1 MADIVL
7 QTVDLDVFGGPSTL
21 DVSVDFGQTGERGS
35 RIYSGIG
42 DPNTFLVGQEV
53 KLFDL
58 FINTNSVDEYY
69 GWLYQYIEQVGNPAW
84 VRILQLNP
92 SQYSAIEEVD
102 FSAGSTIGTGIITIP
117 INDITGDTLVAV
129 SDFIIRYNI
138 SGNNPISSN
147 FVPTIVGTD
156 LVITIEAIEYSGGNW
171 ADLSD
176 TVDVHLF
183 ISYVE

>member
-7 QTVDLDVFGGPSTL
+7 QTVDLDVFGGPTSL
-21 DVSVDFGQTGERGS
+21 DVSVDFGETGERGS
-35 RIYSGIG
+35 RIYSGVG

-53 KLFDL
+53 KLYDL
-58 FINTNSVDEYY
+58 YINTNSVDEYY

-92 SQYSAIEEVD
+92 SQYSAIEDVEFTVGSVD
-102 FSAGSTIGTGIITIP
+102 GTGTITIP
-117 INDITGDTLVAV
+117 IDTITGDTGVSV

-138 SGNNPISSN
+138 AGSNPIASTFTPS
-147 FVPTIVGTD
+147 IVGTD
-156 LVITIEAIEYSGGNW
+156 LIITIEAIEYSSGNW
-171 ADLSD
+171 IDLSGNQ
-176 TVDVHLF
+176 DVHLF